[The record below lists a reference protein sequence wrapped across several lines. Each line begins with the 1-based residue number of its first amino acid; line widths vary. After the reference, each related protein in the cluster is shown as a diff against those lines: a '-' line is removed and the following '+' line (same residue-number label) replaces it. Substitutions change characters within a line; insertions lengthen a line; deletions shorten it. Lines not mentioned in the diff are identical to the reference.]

1 MAPVLKCPD
10 CGEKH
15 PLANVPTHGEFP
27 CRGCGRVLKVPTVVS
42 QRADGDSAEP
52 QQSPVSPAPR
62 PVPVASGVARPAAAR
77 GAVPAVA
84 PTATRAVPEVDP
96 RGFGGL
102 ARPSIRRPGP
112 HLGRVP
118 WWMRLLL
125 WFVAVPLSFL
135 LVFLI
140 ARALSLFT
148 TNQLSDLFLANN
160 TGRFWPV
167 ARLLPFVALVT
178 AGLVQGGVYGL
189 ARLRGRSRR
198 GARSSGDL
206 SGSVSRPRGR

>member
-15 PLANVPTHGEFP
+15 PLASVPTHGAFP

-42 QRADGDSAEP
+42 QRAEGLPPATPEP
-52 QQSPVSPAPR
+52 PKSPAPR

-77 GAVPAVA
+77 GAAPAAA
-84 PTATRAVPEVDP
+84 PTATRAVPEVDQ
-96 RGFGGL
+96 RALGAL
-102 ARPSIRRPGP
+102 ASPAIRRPVP
-112 HLGRVP
+112 RLGRVP
-118 WWMRLLL
+118 WWMRFLL
-125 WFVAVPLSFL
+125 WIVAVPLSFL

-167 ARLLPFVALVT
+167 ARLLPVVALVT
-178 AGLVQGGVYGL
+178 AGLVQSGVYVL
-189 ARLRGRSRR
+189 ARLRGRSRG
-198 GARSSGDL
+198 GAHSSSDL

>member
-15 PLANVPTHGEFP
+15 PLASVPKNGSFP
-27 CRGCGRVLKVPTVVS
+27 CKACGRVLKVPDVVS
-42 QRADGDSAEP
+42 QMSRREP
-52 QQSPVSPAPR
+52 SPGGAPAPR
-62 PVPVASGVARPAAAR
+62 PVPVATAVASSSEARGPAAA
-77 GAVPAVA
+77 VNPA
-84 PTATRAVPEVDP
+84 ATRAVPEVDQRALGTLAPPSMP
-96 RGFGGL
+96 RPVP
-102 ARPSIRRPGP
+102 R
-112 HLGRVP
+112 LGRVP

-189 ARLRGRSRR
+189 ARWRGRSRV
-198 GARSSGDL
+198 GARSSSDL
-206 SGSVSRPRGR
+206 RGSVSRPRGR